1 MRLHRDKSVR
11 PAPALAAGPVV
22 LSSYAAVP
30 RGSDKARSRG
40 SPWFEFFYQLLAAI
54 DQRLAAMELARV
66 ADTREDLRRFLHGVL
81 AAPFPAPGE
90 RVRIVLPPEL
100 DQYPATVP
108 DNLVRPA
115 ETENGGL
122 EHVRPRRCN
131 AAARGLRL
139 MPHARRHAP
148 ARSHARRRSTFRS
161 CSAASTTRPSCASL
175 RPFCASGV
183 CCSSRRR

>member
-1 MRLHRDKSVR
+1 MSYRLTPLYRGVGK
-11 PAPALAAGPVV
+11 APYG
-22 LSSYAAVP
+22 
-30 RGSDKARSRG
+30 G

-81 AAPFPAPGE
+81 SAPFPAPGE

-100 DQYPATVP
+100 DYYPATKP

-122 EHVRPRRCN
+122 EHVRPRLCN
-131 AAARGLRL
+131 GTHCDLRL
-139 MPHARRHAP
+139 TPHA
-148 ARSHARRRSTFRS
+148 
-161 CSAASTTRPSCASL
+161 
-175 RPFCASGV
+175 
-183 CCSSRRR
+183 